1 MKLFFSKDFKKKAE
15 KLIKKNS
22 SLRKQF
28 TKQFNLF
35 QENPHHPSLKL
46 HQLKGKRSKQL
57 AIWIKSDLRALCIKN
72 KQGYIFIN
80 IITHDQY

>member
-15 KLIKKNS
+15 KLTKKNT
-22 SLRKQF
+22 SLKKQF
-28 TKQFNLF
+28 AKQFNLF
-35 QENPHHPSLKL
+35 QENPNHPSLKL

-57 AIWIKSDLRALCIKN
+57 AIWIKGNLRALCIKS

-80 IITHDQY
+80 LITHDQY